1 MANHEPWVG
10 VVVMSSAFGDSSA
23 SGADQTLSPEAAAF
37 VNAVGAAK
45 NLPAFVRNVRAI
57 NSVASDERVRVALLE
72 QAITK
77 DVALAAKVLRI
88 ANSVSMGA
96 LGGGSVGGIGSVK
109 QAIMLM
115 GFERVQHLAVAA
127 SVFEQVEDDTPLVRD
142 LLVESTLSANH
153 SMQLALNAGY
163 GRPELAYL
171 CSLFH
176 RLGELLVASHR
187 SHQYSK
193 WKQGAA
199 DGEPRSNSDELTHFG
214 FTFEEVGVALAKR
227 WGMPKAVVGTMYEYR
242 GVSVVDE
249 VLHTITQCSADVVR
263 CRFDASIP
271 DIEVAAQEI
280 RRKFAP
286 LIGLEVNQMSSA
298 LEAAIQEST
307 PTLSGMGVNLDTWLE
322 HHAATAA
329 EVVERRLHVAATG
342 MTPEA
347 WRAKVAAEALHDAM
361 APNITDSE
369 VEAALRETVR
379 QLVQGMPADGNGVD
393 LGAVIG
399 ATLQAGCTAGYARGL
414 IAISSDDFKMVR
426 GRLGVG
432 VGSTDA
438 VRIFLLRPAASFGP
452 MGAALQERSDLFVE
466 MTDDEAKLFRRDR
479 VIKELKPSYF
489 ALLPLVLEDKLLGCL
504 YFDTESDSLDFS
516 PTSRQLLGVLRDRLV
531 ETFARHRAESGA
543 SWS

>member
-1 MANHEPWVG
+1 M
-10 VVVMSSAFGDSSA
+10 
-23 SGADQTLSPEAAAF
+23 
-37 VNAVGAAK
+37 NAVGAAK

-57 NSVASDERVRVALLE
+57 NSVANDASVRVALLE

-127 SVFEQVEDDTPLVRD
+127 SVFEQVEDDSPLVRD
-142 LLVESTLSANH
+142 LLVESMLSANH
-153 SMQLALNAGY
+153 SMQLAFNAGY
-163 GRPELAYL
+163 GKPELAYL

-193 WKQGAA
+193 WKQGAV

-249 VLHTITQCSADVVR
+249 VLHVITQCSADVVR

-286 LIGLEVNQMSSA
+286 LIGLEVTQMSSA

-322 HHAATAA
+322 HHAAAAA
-329 EVVERRLHVAATG
+329 EVVERRLHMAATG

-347 WRAKVAAEALHDAM
+347 WQAKVAAEALHDAM

-379 QLVQGMPADGNGVD
+379 QLVQGMPADGDGVD

-414 IAISSDDFKMVR
+414 IAISSDDFKTVR

-432 VGSTDA
+432 VGNAEA

-479 VIKELKPSYF
+479 VMKELKPSHF

-516 PTSRQLLGVLRDRLV
+516 STSRQLLGLLRDRLV
-531 ETFARHRAESGA
+531 ETFARHRAESGT